1 MDSLSA
7 PLNPGASTLDRLTL
21 LCALGEHIQRAR
33 HVDVIFRR
41 AVEGLSRVLE
51 ADGSAL
57 LIRDEGLLRVVA
69 ACGAGEK
76 LTGAV
81 DGFAPWDSG
90 ARDPEPVVVA
100 DVHGDARVASV
111 RRALLAGGV
120 EAVACLPLLHRSR
133 LIGEILLFRGPGRPF
148 VAADIEYSTAVAGQ
162 LALAISRSRSDAE
175 QVELLRRF
183 EVERTVL
190 ESVVKQM
197 PAGVLLADVPSG
209 RVIMSNAQVE
219 VMWGR
224 PLHVHSAQISDYAS
238 WRGRDRDGR
247 RLAAE
252 DWPLARSVL
261 YGETVR
267 GEEIEVERADGTRIS
282 VRMSSAPVLDSQG
295 RRLAAVATVDDV
307 TLERAAAAQGA
318 FMEEA
323 TAALTASLELDATVT
338 ALTGLVLGRF
348 ADWCVIHQ
356 LGDGGMLHRVRA
368 THVDASKAALV
379 ADFARGGVTLDS
391 DHPVAQVVRERRP
404 RVAMAP
410 AHVVG
415 MLVHEGDRIP
425 EAVLPRCVL
434 TLPLRGRGGTPGG
447 ALSLMRTADTYTQ
460 QEVELLAEL
469 AERAGLAL
477 DNARLYEQARS
488 ADSEKSRFLAVMSHE
503 FRTPL
508 SAILGY
514 ADILTAEVHGDLSAR
529 QRSHVERMKA
539 SVRHLSHLV
548 DEILSYAS
556 MEAGRERIRPE
567 PVDSAALVVEVSELM
582 QPIAEAAG
590 LELRVRGAEHPAGMV
605 TDPSKLRQILINLVS
620 NAIKYTPEGHVE
632 LALEAG
638 PERACF
644 RVTDTGPGIPEAHM
658 EAIFQPFWQIEC
670 GPDRRPT
677 GTGLGLAVAR
687 QLARLMGGDIVVSSG
702 PTGGSEFVVELP
714 REPVGGLATARVR

>member
-1 MDSLSA
+1 MDSQSSPLSQGPSA
-7 PLNPGASTLDRLTL
+7 LDRLTL
-21 LCALGEHIQRAR
+21 LCAIGEHLQRAR

-41 AVEGLSRVLE
+41 AVEGLCRVLE

-57 LIRDEGLLRVVA
+57 LIRDDGLLRVTA
-69 ACGAGEK
+69 AYGVGEA
-76 LTGAV
+76 LSGDV

-90 ARDPEPVVVA
+90 ARDPESVVVE
-100 DVHGDARVASV
+100 DVHRDPRVASV

-133 LIGEILLFRGPGRPF
+133 LMGEILLFRGPGRPF
-148 VAADIEYSTAVAGQ
+148 EAADIEYATAVAGQ

-175 QVELLRRF
+175 QVELLHRF

-209 RVIMSNAQVE
+209 RVIMSNSRVE
-219 VMWGR
+219 VLWGR
-224 PLHVHSAQISDYAS
+224 PLHGHSAQISDYAS
-238 WRGRDRDGR
+238 WRGRDREGH

-307 TLERAAAAQGA
+307 TLERAAATQRA

-323 TAALTASLELDATVT
+323 TGALTASLELDATLT

-348 ADWCVIHQ
+348 ADWCVVHQ
-356 LGDGGMLHRVRA
+356 VGHEGLLHRVRS
-368 THVDASKAALV
+368 THVDASKAGLV
-379 ADFARGGVTLDS
+379 ADFGRGSVALDS
-391 DHPVAQVVRERRP
+391 DHPVARVVRERRP
-404 RVAMAP
+404 RLATAP

-425 EAVLPRCVL
+425 EALLPRSML
-434 TLPLRGRGGTPGG
+434 TLPLPARGRSPGG
-447 ALSLMRTADTYTQ
+447 ALSLMRTADGYTQ
-460 QEVELLAEL
+460 QDVALLTEL

-477 DNARLYEQARS
+477 DNARLYEQACS

-567 PVDSAALVVEVSELM
+567 PVDGAALVVEVSEIM

-590 LELRVRGAEHPAGMV
+590 LELRVRGAERPTGMM

-620 NAIKYTPEGHVE
+620 NAIKYTSEGHVE
-632 LALEAG
+632 LALEVE

-644 RVTDTGPGIPEAHM
+644 RVTDTGPGIPEAYK
-658 EAIFQPFWQIEC
+658 EAIFQPFWQIES
-670 GPDRRPT
+670 GPERRPT
-677 GTGLGLAVAR
+677 GSGLGLAVAR
-687 QLARLMGGDIVVSSG
+687 QLARLMGGDIVVSSL

-714 REPVGGLATARVR
+714 REHVGGLATARVR